1 MDNSMKPPNEGN
13 IRRIRKR
20 IIIPE
25 DELLLAEEYARL
37 DHRTFSEL
45 VCEALKQMRRRYPKT
60 NEKRLMDKLSELEEK
75 IDQLYKQVHYRPN
88 FKVVSE

>member
-1 MDNSMKPPNEGN
+1 MANDMKPPNEDN

-20 IIIPE
+20 IVIPE

-45 VCEALKQMRRRYPKT
+45 VCEAIKQMRRRYPKT
-60 NEKRLMDKLSELEEK
+60 DEKRMIDRIAELEEK